1 MVSSAKKNGVF
12 LAGCLI
18 FSFGSRRG
26 SALTFWQHILSVL
39 TDHYYLT
46 YFLLPVVLL
55 CCFSF
60 AEDQGEIVIVRYGSY
75 FSYFMR
81 KWRRA
86 GLTAA
91 RLALGQ
97 SAAILLSGLGLPK
110 GNVWQLPWGSVE
122 AELFSVLS
130 HYFSSPGPAF
140 LAASLFLF
148 AGIWLVFGICMW
160 ICHFAGRKRSVGI
173 LMALYVFSALWIKIP
188 LLQRLPVTGFNHLL
202 ILHHN
207 LTDSW
212 RFFLTLGTAVLT
224 VCVIIITARYF
235 WRDGSSALL
244 KKPFGIGP
252 YYRREVFSKRN
263 LILLLSVVIG
273 LSMYKRLQNPFWENG
288 EEWLYSLFE
297 GHGTGYF
304 HLFSFLE
311 MLVGNGAPLY
321 LLAVFVERSVSGQS
335 LFVWVRLK
343 NRWEQM
349 EALMIAGMEFACF
362 YSGLWGICGAVGSLG
377 DKGFFESGEWM
388 MLLTGVLLK
397 GADLCFQ
404 YLFLLVIYCV
414 GKQITAGF
422 LALLAGNLLCVLPEN
437 ISRFLPF
444 GVSSLARI
452 STMAGGGK
460 ISPAGAWS
468 MLFMG
473 GLVLIGWL
481 AWEKNRGVN
490 TVEKAGGKI

>member
-1 MVSSAKKNGVF
+1 MISSAKKYGVF

-26 SALTFWQHILSVL
+26 SALTFWQHSLSVL

-46 YFLLPVVLL
+46 YFLLPMVLL

-60 AEDQGEIVIVRYGSY
+60 AEDHEEIVISRYGSY

-91 RLALGQ
+91 RLVIGQ
-97 SAAILLSGLGLPK
+97 NAAILLSGLGLPK
-110 GNVWQLPWGSVE
+110 GNVWRLSRGAVE

-130 HYFSSPGPAF
+130 EYFSAPGQAF

-160 ICHFAGRKRSVGI
+160 ICHFTGRKRSVGI
-173 LMALYVFSALWIKIP
+173 LMALYVFSALWIKIS

-207 LTDSW
+207 LADSW
-212 RFFLTLGTAVLT
+212 RLFLTLGTAALV
-224 VCVIIITARYF
+224 VCMIIITVKYF
-235 WRDGSSALL
+235 WRAGISAVF
-244 KKPFGIGP
+244 KKPSGIGS

-273 LSMYKRLQNPFWENG
+273 LSLYKRLQNPFLENG

-311 MLVGNGAPLY
+311 MLVGNGVPLY
-321 LLAVFVERSVSGQS
+321 LLAVFVERSVSGHS

-349 EALMIAGMEFACF
+349 GALMIVGMEFICF
-362 YSGLWGICGAVGSLG
+362 YSALWGICGVVGSLR
-377 DKGFFESGEWM
+377 DKFFFESGGWM
-388 MLLTGVLLK
+388 ILLTGVLLK

-404 YLFLLVIYCV
+404 YLFMIVIYGV

-422 LALLAGNLLCVLPEN
+422 LALLVGNLLCVLPEK

-444 GVSSLARI
+444 GASSLARI
-452 STMAGGGK
+452 STKAGEGK

-468 MLFMG
+468 MFFVG

-481 AWEKNRGVN
+481 AWEENRGA
-490 TVEKAGGKI
+490 KRRL